1 MFFSVV
7 SKLRKLCVDQTWPP
21 TRARKSLTLNYFLKQ
36 FLTSAYVGANIG
48 RRIVVTKTRAGR
60 PTSACSNHNCLL
72 EIEPGKLEV
81 VTRDPN
87 IKYCFA
93 CHKQPEKSS
102 NFILHSLFGSAGSG
116 QQDAAQAIN
125 VEFDQPFDEEDHSDN
140 SVEAISDSD
149 EKELSQEFDKDFDED

>member
-1 MFFSVV
+1 M
-7 SKLRKLCVDQTWPP
+7 
-21 TRARKSLTLNYFLKQ
+21 
-36 FLTSAYVGANIG
+36 
-48 RRIVVTKTRAGR
+48 TKTRAGR

-116 QQDAAQAIN
+116 QQEAAQAIN
-125 VEFDQPFDEEDHSDN
+125 VEFDQPFDEEEHSDN
-140 SVEAISDSD
+140 SVEEISDSD
-149 EKELSQEFDKDFDED
+149 EEKLSQEFDNDFEED

>member
-1 MFFSVV
+1 M
-7 SKLRKLCVDQTWPP
+7 
-21 TRARKSLTLNYFLKQ
+21 
-36 FLTSAYVGANIG
+36 
-48 RRIVVTKTRAGR
+48 TKTRADR
-60 PTSACSNHNCLL
+60 PTSACSNGNCLL

-116 QQDAAQAIN
+116 QQEAAQAIN
-125 VEFDQPFDEEDHSDN
+125 VEFDQPFDEEEHSDI
-140 SVEAISDSD
+140 SVEEISDSD
-149 EKELSQEFDKDFDED
+149 EEKLSQEFDNDFEED